1 MLVSTPR
8 TEALKTAIEGIFEV
22 VMKLIGL
29 VIQLAPIAVF
39 CFMFNLAAQF
49 GWDLIIRLSAFVGVV
64 LLALAL
70 QMFVVFPLL
79 LKTLARK
86 SPVAFFRETP
96 DAFVMA
102 FATASSNATLPTSL
116 RVAHDQLRL
125 PDRVAR
131 FVLTICPTANQNGTA
146 MFEGVTVIFL
156 ATFSGIDLTLTQQIK
171 IGNESGGE

>member
-1 MLVSTPR
+1 
-8 TEALKTAIEGIFEV
+8 
-22 VMKLIGL
+22 MKLIGL

-86 SPVAFFRETP
+86 SPVAFFRETQE
-96 DAFVMA
+96 AFVMA
-102 FATASSNATLPTSL
+102 FATASSNATLPTAL
-116 RVAHDQLRL
+116 RVAHDRMRL

-131 FVLTICPTANQNGTA
+131 FVLTIRATA
-146 MFEGVTVIFL
+146 
-156 ATFSGIDLTLTQQIK
+156 TQKTGQASCRERV
-171 IGNESGGE
+171 GQTG